1 MKRLSLRHIAPV
13 GVFLLGYTAVSLF
26 GRKGFLLTAISDGT
40 GTALWLVA
48 VAVMSWAAFSNRGR
62 VRWFWILFAVAAATV
77 GVNLGA
83 WFYFDV
89 VLKKP
94 VGNPFWADIPLFLQ
108 PVPIMAAAAMRPN
121 WKQEG
126 RKFQLATLNFLILL
140 FWWLYIY
147 AFFIYPHEYI
157 LPNARSFNSYY
168 DALFLLEFA
177 VVLCILGFL
186 AVKTQGAWRR
196 VYGELLLSCGLY
208 IGAFM
213 MLNVAL
219 VHGSYYGGSFY
230 DIPVYASM
238 CWFILIPLRSR
249 SIPSEQLTA
258 NDSRQRDLWGLFAAL
273 AVLSLPIFGLC
284 ELFLESHA
292 SRLFPFRVAATL
304 VGVLLMAIFVFFRQM
319 LLAKER
325 ELLLRESKQNLLQ
338 LKEAQ
343 AQLVQRER
351 LAGIGQLVSG
361 VAHELNN
368 PLTAVIGY
376 SDLLAEGA
384 EGKPRE
390 RLQKL
395 GAEARRIKR
404 IVSNLASFAQPRSG
418 EQRHLDA
425 ATLVQDSL
433 MLCGHQLRACGATV
447 QVNFAADMPR
457 IVGHEAQLKEV
468 FVNLF
473 SNCAHALE
481 HAHEKKVL
489 VDGVVQDGNVVIR
502 VSDSGPGFTDVNRAF
517 DPFYTT
523 RPVGQGTGLGLSVC
537 YGTVRKHGGNI
548 TVQNR
553 QPHGACVTIE
563 LPASAKPAAAVSLVG
578 VGPRTSPESL
588 PHNSVP
594 VL

>member
-1 MKRLSLRHIAPV
+1 MKKLSLHHTVPV
-13 GVFLLGYTAVSLF
+13 GVFLLAYTAVSLF

-40 GTALWLVA
+40 GTALWLIAIVVMCWVA
-48 VAVMSWAAFSNRGR
+48 ASNRGR
-62 VRWFWILFAVAAATV
+62 VRWFWILLALAAATV

-83 WFYFDV
+83 WFYVDV

-121 WKQEG
+121 WKQDSH
-126 RKFQLATLNFLILL
+126 KFQLATLNFLILL

-157 LPNARSFNSYY
+157 LPNAQSFNSYY

-186 AVKTQGAWRR
+186 AVKTKGAWRG
-196 VYGELLLSCGLY
+196 VYCELLLSCGLY

-213 MLNVAL
+213 MLNIAL
-219 VHGSYYGGSFY
+219 GHGSYYGGSFY
-230 DIPVYASM
+230 DVPVYASM

-258 NDSRQRDLWGLFAAL
+258 NESRQRDLWGLFAAL

-292 SRLFPFRVAATL
+292 SRLFPFRIAVTL

-319 LLAKER
+319 LLAQER
-325 ELLLRESKQNLLQ
+325 ELLLRESKQNLEH
-338 LKEAQ
+338 LKNAQ
-343 AQLVQRER
+343 AQLVQQER

-376 SDLLAEGA
+376 SDLLAEDVQ
-384 EGKPRE
+384 GKPRE

-404 IVSNLASFAQPRSG
+404 IVSNLASFAQPRGG
-418 EQRHLDA
+418 ERRLLDP

-447 QVNFAADMPR
+447 RTNFASGLPR
-457 IVGHEAQLKEV
+457 ITGNEGQLKEL
-468 FVNLF
+468 FVNLLN
-473 SNCAHALE
+473 NCVHALE
-481 HAHEKKVL
+481 RAPEKTVL
-489 VDGVVQDGNVVIR
+489 IEAFVEVDKLIVRI
-502 VSDSGPGFTDVNRAF
+502 SDSGPGFADVNRAF

-537 YGTVRKHGGNI
+537 YGTVREHGGNI
-548 TVQNR
+548 FVHNL
-553 QPHGACVTIE
+553 QPHGAAVTIE
-563 LPASAKPAAAVSLVG
+563 FPANANPAATASVVG
-578 VGPRTSPESL
+578 AGPRASQENSPHS
-588 PHNSVP
+588 SVP
-594 VL
+594 VS